1 MKFTRLGHATF
12 LKKTSFKNP
21 IIRDLIF
28 VGSIFWY
35 FLLDSRANSRAVQ
48 HICEMRVDSAMSVMN
63 LIEKPGIKHI
73 IQLGISPIKTNF
85 KVYIDPIVLP
95 ITLASMKEEFLAAT
109 INKVT
114 QKTIEFV
121 NLSIHNDPNY
131 PIFVKN
137 KSKLRIR
144 VLSC

>member
-1 MKFTRLGHATF
+1 
-12 LKKTSFKNP
+12 
-21 IIRDLIF
+21 
-28 VGSIFWY
+28 
-35 FLLDSRANSRAVQ
+35 
-48 HICEMRVDSAMSVMN
+48 MSVMN